1 MKLRRKLKR
10 TTRQYIIVAIICI
23 IVIGGASL
31 ITFIIMTDQMRQE
44 YEERLSEAQNEKIYN
59 QRNVYIAEADISAG
73 EVISKDCIKKLT
85 VYASQPQEIYMQEDG
100 IGKTALLDIP
110 AGTHLLAGMLTDNSV
125 SDELREV
132 EYGTILINSNIIE
145 DDYIDVRIMFPN
157 GEDYIILSKKVLRG
171 YTIDAGSCF
180 LWLNEEEILRMAS
193 AVVDAYLYTGAKI
206 YTTKYIEPS
215 LQEGSLITYKPSIST
230 LLLIQDN
237 PNILVTAENA
247 LSQQVRKA
255 MENRLA
261 ASMSTKVGEI
271 DWALSVNGV
280 TDTDE
285 IPAVLNPDNNTT
297 YKEEQ
302 LEKDTDIDYGP

>member
-1 MKLRRKLKR
+1 MKLKRKLKR
-10 TTRQYIIVAIICI
+10 TTRQYIIVALICI
-23 IVIGGASL
+23 IIIGGASL
-31 ITFIIMTDQMRQE
+31 ITIIIMTDQIRQE
-44 YEERLSEAQNEKIYN
+44 YEDRLIEAQNEKISN
-59 QRNVYIAEADISAG
+59 QRSVYVAEADISAG
-73 EVISKDCIKKLT
+73 DVITEDCIKKLT
-85 VYASQPQEIYMQEDG
+85 VYASQPQNIYMQEDG
-100 IGKTALLDIP
+100 FGKTALLDIP

-132 EYGTILINSNIIE
+132 EYGTILVNSNITT

-171 YTIDAGSCF
+171 YSVDIGSCF

-193 AVVDAYLYTGAKI
+193 AAVDAYLYTGAKI

-215 LQEGSLITYKPSIST
+215 LQDGSYITYKPAIST

-271 DWALSVNGV
+271 DWALSLNEIS
-280 TDTDE
+280 DTDE
-285 IPAVLNPDNNTT
+285 IPAVLDPEINKTFI
-297 YKEEQ
+297 EEQ
-302 LEKDTDIDYGP
+302 HEKNVDIDYGP